1 MTQINSLNLPVA
13 ATAGGVIVRFDKEWL
28 VALTQA
34 LQHDEEYW
42 FLPKGHAEV
51 DESLEETA
59 RREIEEEVGLTD
71 FTHWQFLGTKERA
84 SLNDKEWKTIHYFFG
99 VTTQAELNPVATDK
113 KHVAKWFP
121 LFGDLPVCTDEQRE
135 IVADAKKIIA
145 SL

>member
-1 MTQINSLNLPVA
+1 MKPENLLDLPVA
-13 ATAGGVIVRFDKEWL
+13 ITAGGVIVRFDKEWL

-34 LQHDEEYW
+34 LQYDEEYW
-42 FLPKGHAEV
+42 FLPKGHAEG

-113 KHVAKWFP
+113 HHVAKWFP
-121 LFGDLPVCTDEQRE
+121 LFSDLPVCTDEQRE
-135 IVADAKKIIA
+135 IIEVARMLIKTI
-145 SL
+145 